1 MGGIV
6 FGNDEKAAR
15 VLVNAVDD
23 ARADGPADAR
33 QLPRAVVKQ
42 RVDER
47 AVRVAGAGCTTMPL
61 GLLTTS
67 RSSSSY
73 TMSSGMFW
81 GRASMGCGSGRSMA

>member
-23 ARADGPADAR
+23 ARTDGPADAR

-47 AVRVAGAGCTTMPL
+47 AVRPNRPNPISKIDFMVCTFLYPTVM
-61 GLLTTS
+61 
-67 RSSSSY
+67 RS
-73 TMSSGMFW
+73 
-81 GRASMGCGSGRSMA
+81 CGSRAALLLLPESAA